1 MAELADAPDL
11 GSGALR
17 RVGSTPSECIGLTKV
32 TEKVILKV
40 LIDNS
45 RRDDDLSKQYSRH
58 ETGEQPSMVAV
69 NEARHSG

>member
-1 MAELADAPDL
+1 
-11 GSGALR
+11 
-17 RVGSTPSECIGLTKV
+17 LTKV